1 MIFYR
6 CHELA
11 EVLNTSSGYL
21 LHGFYILMYIA
32 KENEEYS
39 FKNEPPGKNELY
51 FFVYRSVFFNGQ
63 IEKQV
68 SGLTSLLD
76 HPDIP
81 VRVAVN
87 RDAVHVIDPKKNV
100 SLVTVCCKATT
111 LSSPCKVPQ
120 RRVQKQ
126 ST

>member
-1 MIFYR
+1 
-6 CHELA
+6 
-11 EVLNTSSGYL
+11 
-21 LHGFYILMYIA
+21 MYKA
-32 KENEEYS
+32 KEKEYYTAVLS
-39 FKNEPPGKNELY
+39 LKPKEKMNFI
-51 FFVYRSVFFNGQ
+51 FFTCRSVFFNGQ

-100 SLVTVCCKATT
+100 SFVTV
-111 LSSPCKVPQ
+111 
-120 RRVQKQ
+120 
-126 ST
+126 

>member
-1 MIFYR
+1 
-6 CHELA
+6 
-11 EVLNTSSGYL
+11 
-21 LHGFYILMYIA
+21 MYDP
-32 KENEEYS
+32 KEIMN
-39 FKNEPPGKNELY
+39 FII
-51 FFVYRSVFFNGQ
+51 FVYRSVFFNGQ

-100 SLVTVCCKATT
+100 SLVTVCCCKAIT
-111 LSSPCKVPQ
+111 LSNPCKVTQ
-120 RRVQKQ
+120 
-126 ST
+126 

>member
-1 MIFYR
+1 M
-6 CHELA
+6 
-11 EVLNTSSGYL
+11 N
-21 LHGFYILMYIA
+21 
-32 KENEEYS
+32 
-39 FKNEPPGKNELY
+39 
-51 FFVYRSVFFNGQ
+51 FFAYRSVFFNGQ

-100 SLVTVCCKATT
+100 SLIVCRKATT
-111 LSSPCKVPQ
+111 LGSPCKVTQ
-120 RRVQKQ
+120 RHSNIRSRVRPLSCDRCPK
-126 ST
+126 